1 MCQLANS
8 LKRSEKVRLFIEE
21 IYKFYENTKNLA
33 EFQEWKEAKASKGK
47 DMGND
52 EINLDI
58 EGGSV
63 PNGYRYDRVN

>member
-1 MCQLANS
+1 MS
-8 LKRSEKVRLFIEE
+8 FFIEV
-21 IYKFYENTKNLA
+21 INDFYKDEKNLA

-52 EINLDI
+52 EIDLDI

>member
-1 MCQLANS
+1 MTM
-8 LKRSEKVRLFIEE
+8 FIEC
-21 IYKFYENTKNLA
+21 IYEFFNNHKNLA
-33 EFQEWKEAKASKGK
+33 EFEKWKEAKASKGK

-52 EINLDI
+52 EIDLDI